1 MKMVFIDKISG
12 EQMKKLV
19 QRPAIKMDRV
29 FALVKPILAD
39 VKKNG
44 DVAVRKYSRKF
55 DSVEIKNPLVSVA
68 EMEKAI
74 KGVGVEV
81 RQALK
86 IAAGNIEKFHR
97 EQLKKEK
104 AVETMTGIKCW
115 RETRDIERVGFYIP
129 RGLVST
135 VLMLGVPA
143 KIAGCQEIVM
153 CTPLDKTGQI
163 APEMLL
169 AAKIAGIKKVFK
181 IGGAQAIAA
190 MAYGT
195 QTVPKV
201 NKIFG
206 PGNQFVMAA
215 KMLVSI
221 DPEGAAIDLP
231 AGPSEVLVIGDS
243 AANPAFVAADLL
255 SQAEHGPDSQVILA
269 TNSQKLAQATAK
281 EIKRQMTGLPER
293 ARKTAALALRNALFI
308 ITGSLDRAV
317 DFANLYAP
325 EHLILNI
332 KNPERYVAKIKNAG
346 SVFLGP
352 YSPESAGDYASG
364 TNHIL
369 PTSGWAKSYGGV
381 SVDSFVKK
389 ISFQK
394 LNKQGLDKIA
404 KAIAV
409 LADIEQMPAHKNA
422 VKVRTT
428 KLC

>member
-1 MKMVFIDKISG
+1 
-12 EQMKKLV
+12 
-19 QRPAIKMDRV
+19 
-29 FALVKPILAD
+29 
-39 VKKNG
+39 
-44 DVAVRKYSRKF
+44 
-55 DSVEIKNPLVSVA
+55 
-68 EMEKAI
+68 
-74 KGVGVEV
+74 
-81 RQALK
+81 
-86 IAAGNIEKFHR
+86 
-97 EQLKKEK
+97 
-104 AVETMTGIKCW
+104 
-115 RETRDIERVGFYIP
+115 
-129 RGLVST
+129 
-135 VLMLGVPA
+135 
-143 KIAGCQEIVM
+143 
-153 CTPLDKTGQI
+153 
-163 APEMLL
+163 
-169 AAKIAGIKKVFK
+169 
-181 IGGAQAIAA
+181 
-190 MAYGT
+190 
-195 QTVPKV
+195 
-201 NKIFG
+201 
-206 PGNQFVMAA
+206 
-215 KMLVSI
+215 
-221 DPEGAAIDLP
+221 
-231 AGPSEVLVIGDS
+231 
-243 AANPAFVAADLL
+243 L

-293 ARKTAALALRNALFI
+293 ARKTAALALRTALFI
-308 ITGSLDRAV
+308 ITGSLDKAV
-317 DFANLYAP
+317 DFANSYAP